1 MTRVVVTDH
10 AFGGVADEAAV
21 AARFDAEFSVHACR
35 TEDETIQAVA
45 GADVAFVN
53 FAPVTDAVLAAL
65 APGATVIRYGIGY
78 DNVDV
83 AAAQARGIAVANVP
97 DYGSDTVADHTVALL
112 LTLLRKIPAY
122 DRRVRA
128 TGWCV
133 PRDLGS
139 LPGFAD
145 TTVGLVGLGR
155 IGLAVHR
162 RLAPFGFRVVAH
174 DPYAEPS
181 DGLTLTD
188 LETLLRES
196 HAVSLHAPLTEET
209 RHLLGTAAFDRMR
222 EGAVVVNTSRGGLID
237 HDALAG
243 AVRSGRVAA
252 AALDVFDTE
261 PLATDSPL
269 RDLPEVLLTPHT
281 AFYSD
286 SSLAALQRLAA
297 EEAERALAGKPLRCP
312 VTGGGA
318 R

>member
-21 AARFDAEFSVHACR
+21 AERFGAEFSVHACR
-35 TEDETIQAVA
+35 SEDETIRAVD

-53 FAPVTDAVLAAL
+53 FAPVTDAVLAAM

-83 AAAQARGIAVANVP
+83 AAARARGISVATVP
-97 DYGSDTVADHTVALL
+97 DYGSDTVADHTVDLL
-112 LTLLRKIPAY
+112 LTLLRRIPAY
-122 DRRVRA
+122 DRRIRE
-128 TGWCV
+128 TGWCA

-139 LPGFAD
+139 IPGFAD

-162 RLAPFGFRVVAH
+162 RLAAFGFRVIAH
-174 DPYAEPS
+174 DPYAEPA
-181 DGLTLTD
+181 DGITLTYLD
-188 LETLLRES
+188 TLLRES
-196 HAVSLHAPLTEET
+196 HAVSLHAPLTQRT
-209 RHLLGTAAFDRMR
+209 RHLLGATAFSRIR
-222 EGAVVVNTSRGGLID
+222 EGAVLVNTSRGGLVD

-243 AVRSGRVAA
+243 AVRTGRVAA
-252 AALDVFDTE
+252 AALDVFDPE
-261 PLATDSPL
+261 PLAADSPL
-269 RDLPEVLLTPHT
+269 RDLPQILFTPH
-281 AFYSD
+281 AACYSD

-312 VTGGGA
+312 VTGGGG